1 MISLADVEVHAGNPI
16 THAVM
21 LLVDYERLL
30 FIIILVNPN
39 YPLWMIERYG
49 LINLFINELLDIPFV
64 FDSHWHLTNRQVDYT
79 LNVMI
84 ILPIIVSKD
93 LDHRVPQLIFCFN
106 ERFCSFLSELIVIL
120 VDSSH

>member
-1 MISLADVEVHAGNPI
+1 MISLADVEVHAGNPV
-16 THAVM
+16 THTVM

-39 YPLWMIERYG
+39 NPLWMIERYG

-64 FDSHWHLTNRQVDYT
+64 FDSHWNLTNRKVNNT
-79 LNVMI
+79 VNVMI
-84 ILPIIVSKD
+84 ILPVIVPKD
-93 LDHRVPQLIFCFN
+93 LDDRVPQLIFCFN
-106 ERFCSFLSELIVIL
+106 ERFRSFLSELIVIL